1 MLPEN
6 PGSDP
11 VRANDG
17 IEGRGIGKKRMAS
30 CNEMYKGSK
39 FALTRK
45 GADLSSGVSLYE
57 RRQTCECR

>member
-17 IEGRGIGKKRMAS
+17 MEGRKVGKKRMAS
-30 CNEMYKGSK
+30 CNGSNIGLK
-39 FALTRK
+39 FVLARK
-45 GADLSSGVSLYE
+45 SVDLPDGVSLYA
-57 RRQTCECR
+57 RR